1 MAERRMIAKTIID
14 SDAFLDMPASARLLY
29 YDLNMR
35 ADDDGFINAPKK
47 IMRMTGASPDDI
59 NMLILK
65 KFIISFES
73 GVVVIKHWK
82 VHNYIRKDMYHETKY
97 VEEKSL
103 LYLDENNAYTQNS
116 NASLRTCNEDV
127 TKPSTQVRLGK
138 VSIGKDNVVSNETTI
153 ESKTPFTEY
162 ANGNTEL
169 LNALNA
175 FEDMRKKIKKPLT
188 ETAKKLLVGKL
199 KKLEADGNPPVLV
212 LEQSIMNCWQGVFE
226 LKEKPVV
233 ETPATEYRYPKP
245 EDDDGC
251 RIAVPEG
258 ATLSDL
264 LRLCGD

>member
-1 MAERRMIAKTIID
+1 MLEDGYIKLHRKFLNWEWYKNANTSRLFLHLLLTANHYDEKFEGKEIKRGQRVCSIESLGAETGLSFQSTRTAISHLIATGELTSKSFNKYRIITINNYDEYQGATINQQ
-14 SDAFLDMPASARLLY
+14 STNKQATSNQQQSKKARKQEY
-29 YDLNMR
+29 N
-35 ADDDGFINAPKK
+35 
-47 IMRMTGASPDDI
+47 
-59 NMLILK
+59 
-65 KFIISFES
+65 
-73 GVVVIKHWK
+73 
-82 VHNYIRKDMYHETKY
+82 
-97 VEEKSL
+97 
-103 LYLDENNAYTQNS
+103 
-116 NASLRTCNEDV
+116 
-127 TKPSTQVRLGK
+127 
-138 VSIGKDNVVSNETTI
+138 NVVSNETTI

-233 ETPATEYRYPKP
+233 ETPAQEYRYPKP

>member
-65 KFIISFES
+65 KFIIPFES

-116 NASLRTCNEDV
+116 QYSLRTCNECV

-153 ESKTPFTEY
+153 ESETPFTEY

-226 LKEKPVV
+226 LKEKPAV
-233 ETPATEYRYPKP
+233 ETPAPEYHYPKP